1 MSGFYSKNNSGLT
14 LLEALVATVI
24 VGIGFVAVFQ
34 MVQYSIRSIDVSS
47 DRNKGNYLVN
57 LIAEDVLSHKRST
70 KENEEFADYLKD
82 NQFSIQQCT
91 NEFGLDSNITNTP
104 ENKVQYWKQYFDRGI
119 TKCRSNEDIRELNI
133 IDICNSESSEVKTW
147 DCRYVN
153 NSEYNYNENGIPVTT
168 KIYDPVYFGKMEIGF
183 NKGTK
188 TRNLY
193 FQIK

>member
-1 MSGFYSKNNSGLT
+1 MSGFYSKKNSGLT

-82 NQFSIQQCT
+82 NQFSIQQSIGT
-91 NEFGLDSNITNTP
+91 FPYVPFKLDHSQFTA
-104 ENKVQYWKQYFDRGI
+104 F
-119 TKCRSNEDIRELNI
+119 
-133 IDICNSESSEVKTW
+133 VKS
-147 DCRYVN
+147 RL
-153 NSEYNYNENGIPVTT
+153 
-168 KIYDPVYFGKMEIGF
+168 
-183 NKGTK
+183 
-188 TRNLY
+188 RR
-193 FQIK
+193 